1 MKIASKD
8 KQRLL
13 DRLTKARIGGLN
25 IAVLRVILGYMQ
37 THGVAFAAYSLYA
50 QGSGYSERTVQRT
63 IRIAR
68 DYLILDLASRE
79 GRPAIWCPELMN
91 WTADEAVCFVD
102 ALTDEFR
109 GCSRNGAKLATPTSS
124 VTPPPPPADVPAPSA
139 ATTADPVP
147 SVTSTTDLPPKII
160 AATCRAASKI
170 AAPDL
175 APNPTPDPTP
185 NLTPDLAPLNPEEQN
200 PRQKKSGYPSSPVSP
215 PRPGGGDHDD
225 DRIWRSTT
233 KLPPPSSAAHDL
245 AVRIGK
251 LCGLPTQTHKWS
263 EHWRRQA
270 PHIVQHWLTDY
281 GWHPNEIISVIT
293 HEMKRKTDGPPE
305 SIRYFEKPIARLY
318 ASLERQ
324 RAELARQLQGLT
336 S

>member
-13 DRLTKARIGGLN
+13 DRLTKARIRGLN

-37 THGVAFAAYSLYA
+37 THGVAFAAYSHYA

-63 IRIAR
+63 IRTAR

-79 GRPAIWCPELMN
+79 GRPAIWCPELMS

-109 GCSRNGAKLATPTSS
+109 DCSRNGAKLATPTSC

-139 ATTADPVP
+139 ATAAVP
-147 SVTSTTDLPPKII
+147 FHPDVL
-160 AATCRAASKI
+160 AASKL
-170 AAPDL
+170 APDL
-175 APNPTPDPTP
+175 ASKLASKLASN
-185 NLTPDLAPLNPEEQN
+185 LAPLNPEEQN

-293 HEMKRKTDGPPE
+293 HDMKRKTDGPPE

-318 ASLERQ
+318 ASLEWQ

>member
-13 DRLTKARIGGLN
+13 DRLTKARIRGLN

-37 THGVAFAAYSLYA
+37 THGVAFAAYSHYA

-124 VTPPPPPADVPAPSA
+124 VTPPRPPADVPAPSA
-139 ATTADPVP
+139 ATTVEPVP
-147 SVTSTTDLPPKII
+147 SVTSTTDPHDAPSVVSTTDPAPSAATTADLASASPLHPGILDAMTRNGATPEII
-160 AATCRAASKI
+160 AATWRAASQVAASKL
-170 AAPDL
+170 APDSASKL
-175 APNPTPDPTP
+175 ALNP
-185 NLTPDLAPLNPEEQN
+185 TPDLAPLN
-200 PRQKKSGYPSSPVSP
+200 
-215 PRPGGGDHDD
+215 
-225 DRIWRSTT
+225 
-233 KLPPPSSAAHDL
+233 
-245 AVRIGK
+245 
-251 LCGLPTQTHKWS
+251 
-263 EHWRRQA
+263 
-270 PHIVQHWLTDY
+270 
-281 GWHPNEIISVIT
+281 
-293 HEMKRKTDGPPE
+293 
-305 SIRYFEKPIARLY
+305 
-318 ASLERQ
+318 
-324 RAELARQLQGLT
+324 
-336 S
+336 